1 MSPSASPNDE
11 TLVQRA
17 QRGDRGGLVLL
28 YQRYV
33 GEIYGY
39 AFNQLGSVQ
48 DAEDVTSETFIRVVN
63 AIGAYRGESSFRTW
77 LYAIAH
83 NQVRDHWRRN
93 GHHQNAVELDLA
105 RTAVADE
112 DPPAASPQATAL
124 GGAVLARLP
133 ERYRQVL
140 RLRVMDGRSVRDTA
154 AELGLSE
161 SNVKVVQH
169 RALKR
174 AAEIA
179 RDLDAAARDAG
190 PGGDVADGPAPNLDE
205 DFG

>member
-1 MSPSASPNDE
+1 MSPSASPTDDL
-11 TLVQRA
+11 LVQRA
-17 QRGDRGGLVLL
+17 QRGDRGGMVLL

-48 DAEDVTSETFIRVVN
+48 DAEDVTSETFMRVVN
-63 AIGAYRGESSFRTW
+63 AIGSYRAESSFRTW

-105 RTAVADE
+105 RTAVAD
-112 DPPAASPQATAL
+112 DPMSDGTGADGTGSDDGPPEANPRATAL
-124 GGAVLARLP
+124 GVAVLAQLP
-133 ERYRQVL
+133 ENYRQVL
-140 RLRVMDGRSVRDTA
+140 QLRVMDGRSIRDTA

-161 SNVKVVQH
+161 SNVKVMQH

-174 AAEIA
+174 AAVIA
-179 RDLDAAARDAG
+179 EDLDKG
-190 PGGDVADGPAPNLDE
+190 IG
-205 DFG
+205 